1 VSNTVPLFPLNTVLF
16 PGGPLPLR
24 VFEPRYLD
32 MVSTCLKDECGI
44 GVIMIKKGNEV
55 GPAPE
60 THEIG
65 TLTYISYWH
74 KRDDGMLGVT
84 LRGEQRFRM
93 LEHTTQANQLVIAE
107 IELID
112 NFSSHTLTEAYQP
125 MVELLKQILSQ
136 LEPPYTSMA
145 THFNDAEWV
154 SARLIELLPLQLMD
168 KYELLKLDDVQ
179 ERLERLDK
187 YLQQRESW

>member
-1 VSNTVPLFPLNTVLF
+1 
-16 PGGPLPLR
+16 
-24 VFEPRYLD
+24 

-44 GVIMIKKGNEV
+44 GVILIKKGNEV

-60 THEIG
+60 TFDVG

-84 LRGEQRFRM
+84 LRGEQRFR
-93 LEHTTQANQLVIAE
+93 LHNRTVKPNQLLIGE

-112 NFSSHTLTEAYQP
+112 NFPSYAMTEEYEP
-125 MVELLKQILSQ
+125 MVNLLKQILGQ

-154 SARLIELLPLQLMD
+154 SARLIELLPMQLID
-168 KYELLKLDDVQ
+168 KFKLLALEDVH
-179 ERLERLDK
+179 ERLQRLNE
-187 YLQQRESW
+187 YLAQREGW